1 MIQDNAEKNRVEIW
15 VDDQLAGFVEYH
27 DHATTRA
34 LLHTEVGAAFEGRG
48 LASELI
54 GHVLD
59 EARATGRKVLPYCRF
74 VRSYIERHPDYLDLV
89 AEDRRAEF
97 GLG

>member
-1 MIQDNAEKNRVEIW
+1 MIKDNAEKHRVEIW
-15 VDDQLAGFVEYH
+15 ADDQLAGFVEYH
-27 DHATTRA
+27 DHESTRA
-34 LLHTEVGAAFEGRG
+34 FLHTEVYPAFEGRG

-54 GHVLD
+54 KNVLD
-59 EARATGRKVLPYCRF
+59 EARSSGRSVLPYCPF

-89 AEDRRAEF
+89 AEDRRPEF